1 MRALN
6 VLPSFVGISY
16 SVSPWVPL
24 TRTDPDTGEVSDA
37 LCWMICGNLVIH
49 PLRLAQLKQA
59 ITRQG
64 IELARR
70 ADDGGA
76 P

>member
-1 MRALN
+1 
-6 VLPSFVGISY
+6 
-16 SVSPWVPL
+16 VPL